1 MATDTRTLTVSL
13 VANTRGFQS
22 DINNAR
28 RQMTLFG
35 TGAKGLS
42 GSLVGMAKSFGLLA
56 GAGGAVALLTG
67 TLKSGVTTA
76 ISFESAFAS
85 VKKTVDATTEEY
97 AAMRK
102 ELIELS
108 KQTGATAES
117 LFEAAGSAGQL
128 GVAKENI
135 VEFTRVMS
143 EMGIASNLTADEAAV
158 GFAKWSNI
166 TQLTTKELD
175 NLTSSVVALGNK
187 TGATEAEILAISLRF
202 AGAAK
207 AVGLTDAKIAG
218 LAASIVEV
226 GIEAEA
232 GGSAV
237 INIFNEM
244 QRAVA
249 KGGDQLDLFA
259 ALAGKSAKEFSNAFK
274 TDAAGALLDVAGGF
288 NDFVKA
294 GGESVLVMDK
304 LGLDG
309 VRVGIAM
316 QGLAGNIEGARENLD
331 LATTAFADNVAR
343 SAEAEERYKTAAN
356 KIDAMKASF
365 AALVEE
371 IGQKFIPIVND
382 SVDAVTKLI
391 DSMADAVD
399 GDDGKGGVGAFA
411 KAIGRLSPPKV
422 EPSEFD
428 KAREE
433 YAGIF
438 GKSFAN
444 IRRAFG
450 NEVKETNKEMQSQ
463 AAKVGENTTAAI
475 AEPVTENN
483 QSNAAI
489 NAIVNEDTALQT
501 LFKKIG
507 KGFQTA
513 KDNALDF
520 WESSKNY
527 AMKFGGQIGEIW
539 DENFNWEKDPERQ
552 REFIDSIFDALIKA
566 GDEHEKKEQ
575 ERLRAEQERLKLI
588 DEENAKQQKMMDEQL
603 RAREK
608 EKELLRDML
617 NQDVGAFQAQ
627 RRGSYTGFTGGV
639 VGISAEGMSE
649 VARRAASTNNARTGP
664 DASVGL
670 LQGILTA
677 AQATAQNTRNGQL
690 ALAG

>member
-1 MATDTRTLTVSL
+1 MANDLRTLTVSL
-13 VANTRGFQS
+13 VANTGGFQR
-22 DINNAR
+22 DMTNAR
-28 RQMTLFG
+28 RQVGMFNTS
-35 TGAKGLS
+35 TNRLS
-42 GSLVGMAKSFGLLA
+42 GGMGGLIKSFGLMA
-56 GAGGAVALLTG
+56 GAGGALALLTG
-67 TLKSGVTTA
+67 QLKSGITTA

-135 VEFTRVMS
+135 VEFTRMMS
-143 EMGIASNLTADEAAV
+143 EMGVATDMTADEAAV

-166 TQLTTKELD
+166 TQLTTKELN

-187 TGATEAEILAISLRF
+187 TGATESEILAISLRF

-232 GGSAV
+232 GGTAV
-237 INIFNEM
+237 ITLFNEM

-249 KGGDQLDLFA
+249 KGGEQLDLFA
-259 ALAGKSAKEFSNAFK
+259 ALAGRSAKEFSEAFK
-274 TDAAGALLDVAGGF
+274 TDAAGALLDVADGF
-288 NDFVKA
+288 NSFVKA

-331 LATTAFADNVAR
+331 LATQAFEDNTAR
-343 SAEAEERYKTAAN
+343 SAEAEERYKTAAT
-356 KIDAMKASF
+356 KIDKMKASF
-365 AALVEE
+365 AGLKNEIFDDAIPAVNSFTEALSDMFDFLSEE
-371 IGQKFIPIVND
+371 DTRNAFYDIFNNGAIFAGLNFME
-382 SVDAVTKLI
+382 TKLENI
-391 DSMADAVD
+391 
-399 GDDGKGGVGAFA
+399 GKLNREAFSTKPEAGAA
-411 KAIGRLSPPKV
+411 KAGEAGAAGAAGMG
-422 EPSEFD
+422 EPAD
-428 KAREE
+428 
-433 YAGIF
+433 
-438 GKSFAN
+438 
-444 IRRAFG
+444 
-450 NEVKETNKEMQSQ
+450 NK
-463 AAKVGENTTAAI
+463 
-475 AEPVTENN
+475 
-483 QSNAAI
+483 AAI
-489 NAIVNEDTALQT
+489 NAIVKEETALQG
-501 LFKKIG
+501 LFSKIG
-507 KGFQTA
+507 KGFETA

-527 AMKFGGQIGEIW
+527 AVKFSGQIGEIW
-539 DENFNWEKDPERQ
+539 DDNFNWEKDPERQ

-575 ERLRAEQERLKLI
+575 ERIRLEQERLKLI
-588 DEENAKQQKMMDEQL
+588 DEENAKQQKMMDDQI

-627 RRGSYTGFTGGV
+627 RRGSYTGFNGGV
-639 VGISAEGMSE
+639 VGISAEGLSE
-649 VARRAASTNNARTGP
+649 VGRRAASSNNARTGP
-664 DASVGL
+664 DASTGL